1 MKKLF
6 YIISVVAFMAS
17 FASCG
22 KIEPENNPADEPTI
36 EAPSVDGTTTLTISA
51 DITQT
56 KTVWDNTNSI
66 VKWSQDDIITVLA
79 QGASAKSSAC
89 ASSVETEN
97 FTVTGWPADVVPQY
111 AAFTGPDN
119 SVYEDYK
126 PILGEDGRITVSI
139 RNKQEL
145 YNKNSFGKV
154 ANVSIG
160 ELVAGENGTYS
171 TVMRNIGG
179 LIKFQLTVDAYSV
192 EISDVNGDALAGTV
206 AIKMTDGIPVVDE
219 LVSTNSKVIITSRIK
234 DEIGVLK
241 AGNRIMMACVL
252 PGEFNFKVAIY
263 NSAEEAEAKTPTR
276 EFTAQSAVTINRNE
290 IWDFGRFDNTP
301 LTPPTPGEGGDDP
314 VTPPTPEEPEQP
326 EIPATLELTL
336 DFKDWNF
343 KESKRTSASHTT
355 DDGDVLT
362 LLNTDYQIVIVN
374 NNTTSQG
381 YYCRAGIGLQVN
393 QNASGDGNFTLRFP
407 AIEGMKLTSVY
418 VENPNNKYFRIM
430 NSGKGTVADA
440 TIQGGKHTFTISEP
454 VVNSNYY
461 LASKSKNA
469 QISKV
474 VLTYTK

>member
-1 MKKLF
+1 M
-6 YIISVVAFMAS
+6 
-17 FASCG
+17 
-22 KIEPENNPADEPTI
+22 
-36 EAPSVDGTTTLTISA
+36 
-51 DITQT
+51 
-56 KTVWDNTNSI
+56 
-66 VKWSQDDIITVLA
+66 A
-79 QGASAKSSAC
+79 QGVSAKSSAC

-126 PILGEDGRITVSI
+126 PKLGEDGRITVSV

-145 YNKNSFGKV
+145 YNKNSFSKV

-219 LVSTNSKVIITSRIK
+219 LVSTNSKVIITSRIR

-290 IWDFGRFDNTP
+290 IWDFGQFDNT
-301 LTPPTPGEGGDDP
+301 P

-336 DFKDWNF
+336 DFIDWNF
-343 KESKRTSASHTT
+343 KESKRTSAGRTT

-393 QNASGDGNFTLRFP
+393 QGDTANNGNFTLRFP

-440 TIQGGKHTFTISEP
+440 TIQNGKHTFTISEP

>member
-22 KIEPENNPADEPTI
+22 KIEQENNPADEPTI

-56 KTVWDNTNSI
+56 KTVWDKTNSI
-66 VKWSQDDIITVLA
+66 VKWSKDDIITVLA

-111 AAFTGPDN
+111 AAFTGHDN

-126 PILGEDGRITVSI
+126 PILGEDGRITVSV

-145 YNKNSFGKV
+145 YNKHSFGKV

-160 ELVAGENGTYS
+160 ELVAEENGTYS

-179 LIKFQLTVDAYSV
+179 LIKFQLAVDAYSV

-206 AIKMTDGIPVVDE
+206 AIKMTDGKPVVDE
-219 LVSTNSKVIITSRIK
+219 LVSTNSKVIITSKIK

-241 AGNRIMMACVL
+241 AGDRFMMACVL

-301 LTPPTPGEGGDDP
+301 

-326 EIPATLELTL
+326 ETPETLELTL
-336 DFKDWNF
+336 DFINWNF
-343 KESKRTSASHTT
+343 EEDKRSSAGHTT
-355 DDGDVLT
+355 DAGDVYT
-362 LLNTDYQIVIVN
+362 IKSTPYQIVIVN
-374 NNTTSQG
+374 NNETSQG
-381 YYCRAGIGLQVN
+381 YYCRANYGLQVN
-393 QNASGDGNFTLRFP
+393 QGDTANNGNFTLRFP

-418 VENPNNKYFRIM
+418 VVNPNNKYFRIM
-430 NSGKGTVADA
+430 NSGKGTIADT
-440 TIQGGKHTFTISEP
+440 TIKDGEHTFTISEP